1 MGLLP
6 FVSALINQRPGGL
19 SSAQSR
25 SMRVSQPGSALGRY
39 AMSYPSTHER
49 KLFISAAEFGNVLRC
64 INHSAAAHNVCTV
77 PVFCPLSGIT
87 QVAVV
92 ASADIAKGGQLLLD
106 YGPAYWRLHGQ
117 WHLGAEAQY

>member
-1 MGLLP
+1 
-6 FVSALINQRPGGL
+6 
-19 SSAQSR
+19 
-25 SMRVSQPGSALGRY
+25 
-39 AMSYPSTHER
+39 MSYPSTHER

-106 YGPAYWRLHGQ
+106 YGPAYWRLDGQ